1 LLKEREHNPINC
13 DSEGDVTQII
23 ENVSSDSDEL
33 SLTFNFLIDRNV
45 LMQIVNIFTCFFSM
59 LYTYVLY

>member
-45 LMQIVNIFTCFFSM
+45 
-59 LYTYVLY
+59 